1 MQTKKSYFW
10 WQEHGSGWI
19 DEINNRK
26 NYQVY
31 YYIQELLLMDYFQSS
46 KFSKILEFG
55 CGFGRHLRYLREIPG
70 LEVFGYDQSESM
82 VNSIKTWT
90 DFEWFEKHIKVGQP
104 NSILPYEDKSF
115 DVSFATSVLI
125 HIPPED
131 LLKIIEELVRVSQ
144 HQILHQEPAS
154 NYKVISDAHDGC
166 WNHDIVEIYRS
177 IGYECEILE
186 PAMESQRIYRIIL
199 EPNASIPYTPS
210 SLFLRKLF
218 EIERCIQPTIT
229 ALTIEKN
236 ELTQQRDELVKQKD
250 ELTKQND
257 ELLKVSDILYQ
268 KNNELVQK
276 CNDLL
281 SNCDRLTLH
290 NDYLSTEVHK
300 LSSFNNSLN
309 TEFNE
314 IKNSRTWRLI
324 VKIKSVSFLKLLGGM
339 VLTILYFFRRK
350 NFIDS
355 VKLVNNSVDVNN
367 TTLPKVSHESSESA
381 LTLNTEKNNK
391 LKYIY
396 KKDKQ
401 LFRYYDKEPISVI
414 IICHNKSQELP
425 HVIQAIAKNTTR
437 PDLIVLCDDG
447 STDNS
452 VDVFNECCE
461 SNNLAYKVIQY
472 PCNNKPFRLNS
483 LRNSGVSACP
493 NGLVIILDADHVPAR
508 THIEAHVNLHL
519 SNTTPVLSTGPRLEY
534 ANADC
539 SGSVNF
545 LWGHEPIT
553 MMQPSK
559 NDPVPSWQG
568 VLVSN
573 MGIAKEAI
581 INLGGFDTIYDGN
594 YGYDDVD
601 FTYRAWHAG
610 YFFASSFEAYVIHIP
625 HPPSLGQRNGQI
637 NKRKFEEKYLI
648 SHQNSVTVERMTRA
662 PWHKYVNYIRTK
674 YLVFPIFEIAP
685 VTKGGIGQYILSVI
699 QELQQYEY
707 IPLLIIY
714 NLSEGDTNKG
724 KHYFASS
731 NMKCRIHHVN
741 EYSNI
746 KLSSEDIYNLEK
758 TSLAVKQCLEKV
770 VVQNDIIGVEWCDF
784 AGIGFK
790 VFQDRQ
796 CNPHSVFKRI
806 PMWIHLHGTREIV
819 DLTDRYP
826 VSLKSGDG
834 YVLSNYAERL
844 SLDMADA
851 WKSPSQAVANW
862 YNRYY
867 SICNR
872 VVLSPLPYRKLSEP
886 NSHIQDAQFH
896 YPLKLLCPGRI
907 QYLKGTDIIVL
918 ACLKVCE
925 KFKNK
930 FHATFA
936 GFDTP
941 TANPKYSS
949 SLDEVKSFIPEELAP
964 HFSFTGKFSAD
975 QYLQTA
981 QKSHLAIFASRCETF
996 CLAAHELNWL
1006 GIPLIL
1012 PDIPAFEDHFI
1023 HGTNCYKFDGTPEG
1037 LALLLEQILI
1047 NPDLLH
1053 KITTQPV
1060 ENFDVTIFHK
1070 LINIQPNLK
1079 DITNYSLF
1087 NRLQYI
1093 RS

>member
-10 WQEHGSGWI
+10 WQEHGSEWI

-26 NYQVY
+26 NSQVY
-31 YYIQELLLMDYFQSS
+31 YHIQELLLMDYFQSS

-55 CGFGRHLRYLREIPG
+55 CGFGRHLKYLREIPG

-82 VNSIKTWT
+82 VNRIKTWA
-90 DFEWFEKHIKVGQP
+90 DSDWFEKHIKVGQP
-104 NSILPYEDKSF
+104 NSKLPYEDQSF
-115 DVSFATSVLI
+115 DIVFTTSVLI

-131 LLKIIEELVRVSQ
+131 LLEIVKELVRVSRY
-144 HQILHQEPAS
+144 QILHQEPAP

-166 WNHDIVEIYRS
+166 WNHDIVKIYRS

-186 PAMESQRIYRIIL
+186 SAVECQRIYRVIL
-199 EPNASIPYTPS
+199 ESNASIPYTPP
-210 SLFLRKLF
+210 SLFLQKLF
-218 EIERCIQPTIT
+218 DLEKCIQPTIDT
-229 ALTIEKN
+229 LAIEKN
-236 ELTQQRDELVKQKD
+236 GLAKQNDELIKQKD
-250 ELTKQND
+250 KLTKQND
-257 ELLKVSDILYQ
+257 ELLEVRDTLYQ
-268 KNNELVQK
+268 KNSELVQK

-281 SNCDRLTLH
+281 SNCDRQTLH
-290 NDYLSTEVHK
+290 NDYLATEVHK

-309 TEFNE
+309 TELDE
-314 IKNSRTWRLI
+314 IKSSRTWRLI
-324 VKIKSVSFLKLLGGM
+324 VKLKRVSFLNFLGQLL
-339 VLTILYFFRRK
+339 LTILYFFSK
-350 NFIDS
+350 KKFIS
-355 VKLVNNSVDVNN
+355 SFKLVKNSVSDNN
-367 TTLPKVSHESSESA
+367 TRHSQFNQESSVLE
-381 LTLNTEKNNK
+381 LKLNTEKNNK
-391 LKYIY
+391 SNYSYKNNPLFKYY
-396 KKDKQ
+396 EE
-401 LFRYYDKEPISVI
+401 EPISVI

-425 HVIQAIAKNTTR
+425 YVIQAIAKNTIR

-452 VDVFNECCE
+452 VNVFNECCQ

-472 PCNNKPFRLNS
+472 PSNNKPFRLNS

-519 SNTTPVLSTGPRLEY
+519 SNSTPVLSTGPRLEY

-539 SGSVNF
+539 SGPVNF

-553 MMQPSK
+553 MMQASK
-559 NDPVPSWQG
+559 KDPVPSWQG

-573 MGIAKEAI
+573 MGMPKEAI
-581 INLGGFDTIYDGN
+581 INLGGFDSIYDGN

-601 FTYRAWHAG
+601 FTYRAWQAG

-637 NKRKFEEKYLI
+637 NKKKFEEKYLI

-662 PWHKYVNYIRTK
+662 PWHKYINYIRTK

-699 QELQQYEY
+699 KKLQQYEY

-714 NLSEGDTNKG
+714 NLSEEDTNKA

-731 NMKCRIHHVN
+731 NLKCRIHHVN
-741 EYSNI
+741 EFSNI
-746 KLSSEDIYNLEK
+746 KLSTEDIYNLEK
-758 TSLAVKQCLEKV
+758 TSLVVKECLEKV
-770 VVQNDIIGVEWCDF
+770 VVQHDIVGVEWCDF
-784 AGIGFK
+784 AGMGFK

-806 PMWIHLHGTREIV
+806 PMWVHLHGTREIV

-867 SICNR
+867 SISNK

-886 NSHIQDAQFH
+886 NSHIQDTHFH
-896 YPLKLLCPGRI
+896 HPLKLLCPGRI

-918 ACLKVCE
+918 ACLRICE

-941 TANPKYSS
+941 TANPKYTS
-949 SLDEVKSFIPEELAP
+949 SLDEVKSFIPEDLAT
-964 HFSFTGKFSAD
+964 HFSFTGKFSPE
-975 QYLQTA
+975 QYLQIA
-981 QKSHLAIFASRCETF
+981 KQSNLAIFASRCETF

-1060 ENFDVTIFHK
+1060 EDFDVTIFYQ
-1070 LINIQPNLK
+1070 LINIPPNLK
-1079 DITNYSLF
+1079 DNTNYSLF
-1087 NRLQYI
+1087 NRLQYV